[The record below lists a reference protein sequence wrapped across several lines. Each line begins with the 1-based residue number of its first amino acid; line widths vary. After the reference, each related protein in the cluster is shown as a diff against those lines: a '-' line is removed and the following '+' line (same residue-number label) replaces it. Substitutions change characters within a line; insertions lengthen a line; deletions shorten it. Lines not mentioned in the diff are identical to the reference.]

1 MLNKKL
7 IVSTVGTSLLTQQ
20 VTTAERSLITRS
32 ANDTEQEC
40 PQEIKTLV
48 FDLLKRGLTE
58 LNSGDPVRIRRASA
72 ELNGLIKLNSD
83 RIPLPENDVHFLVA
97 TDTFQGRVTANAL
110 KDFLEQQCGS
120 TAYVYVPEKLS
131 TIDGQH
137 FSDGVKNLLKFFE
150 GEQPIEGYR
159 QAGYEIVFNLSG
171 GFKSLQGFLNT
182 IGQFYADR
190 IIYIFESLSGEL
202 IQIPRLPL
210 SINMTC
216 FKDNPTAFALLV
228 AGKVYTQKDF
238 PKVPECLLDE
248 VEGQVILSLWGE
260 LMWNKVKSEIF
271 AHTLLKFPLLKYNGS
286 FEKDFKE
293 SKVAS
298 DIVRL
303 QETLAKVSV
312 ILERNSGSTASLK
325 TDGGIL
331 YEDLCTLYQ
340 GHPIGHFRVGIGPRV
355 SCISENG
362 GLTLRHY
369 GAHDDVIKNP

>member
-48 FDLLKRGLTE
+48 FDLLQRGLTE
-58 LNSGDPVRIRRASA
+58 RNSGDPVRIRRASA
-72 ELNGLIKLNSD
+72 ELNGLIKLNSE
-83 RIPLPENDVHFLVA
+83 RFPLPEHDVHFLVA
-97 TDTFQGRVTANAL
+97 TDTFQGKATANAL
-110 KDFLEQQCGS
+110 KDFLEQQCS
-120 TAYVYVPEKLS
+120 CTAYVYIPEKLS

-137 FSDGVKNLLKFFE
+137 FSDGVKNLLKYFE

-210 SINMTC
+210 SIDMTC
-216 FKDNPTAFALLV
+216 FKDNPTAFALLA
-228 AGKVYTQKDF
+228 AGKVYPQTDF
-238 PKVPECLLDE
+238 PNVPECLLDD
-248 VEGQVILSLWGE
+248 VGGYMILSLWGE
-260 LMWNKVKSEIF
+260 LMWNKVKTEIF
-271 AHTLLKFPLLKYNGS
+271 QHKLLPFPRLTYNKS
-286 FEKDFKE
+286 FERDFRE
-293 SKVAS
+293 TNVPS
-298 DIVRL
+298 DRVKL
-303 QETLAKVSV
+303 QEALAKVSV
-312 ILERNSGSTASLK
+312 IIERDHGSTASLK

-331 YEDLCTLYQ
+331 YEDLSAIYQ
-340 GHPIGHFRVGIGPRV
+340 GQPIGHFRVGIYPRV
-355 SCISENG
+355 SCIAENG